1 MNPAEDAKSS
11 PETIAECEAAI
22 TLFEKQRLDLQ
33 LDLREL
39 RDKED
44 LASGKFF
51 AAEIHALQKENLVLQ
66 TEILILR
73 NKIKRIRYTQRG

>member
-22 TLFEKQRLDLQ
+22 TLFEKQRHDLQ
-33 LDLREL
+33 LHLRVL

-44 LASGKFF
+44 VPSGRFF
-51 AAEIHALQKENLVLQ
+51 AAEIHALQKENLLLQ
-66 TEILILR
+66 TEIMILR
-73 NKIKRIRYTQRG
+73 NKIKRLRYTQRS